1 MIRRDITALTAA
13 CACGAVKLATNGDP
27 IVTLSCYC
35 GDCQEGGRRMEAL
48 PGAAPIRDRDGG
60 TAYVIFRKDRMR
72 CIAGAECLE
81 ARKIRERSPT
91 NRVVATCCN
100 SAMYLNFDDGKHW
113 VDIYRPRIE
122 GGLPPIQMRVCT
134 KFIAEGVPL
143 SSDVP
148 NCSGYPVTFL
158 MKLVSA
164 KVGMMLGL

>member
-1 MIRRDITALTAA
+1 
-13 CACGAVKLATNGDP
+13 
-27 IVTLSCYC
+27 
-35 GDCQEGGRRMEAL
+35 MEAL

-60 TAYVIFRKDRMR
+60 TAYVIFRKDCMR
-72 CIAGAECLE
+72 CLAGVGRLE

-143 SSDVP
+143 SSDAP
-148 NCSGYPVTFL
+148 NCSGR
-158 MKLVSA
+158 SA
-164 KVGMMLGL
+164 KSRSPARLIRRLREHRRDSRTESFCPTDLLP